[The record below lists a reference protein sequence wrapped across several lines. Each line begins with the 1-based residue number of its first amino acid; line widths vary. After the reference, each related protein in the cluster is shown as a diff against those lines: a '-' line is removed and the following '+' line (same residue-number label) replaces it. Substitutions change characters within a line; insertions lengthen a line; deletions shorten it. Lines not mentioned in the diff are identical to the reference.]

1 MPSEAFSK
9 SCLDLFSKCKGFI
22 CLASAEDFGLTPI
35 EAMACGKPVFAY
47 ESGGIKE
54 TVENINSNTT
64 DFESLSQTVLEL
76 DNELTYGLNQIK
88 NHGYITEGMAN
99 GEPTPDWV
107 PIKRKDAVKEAIEF
121 LKTDPNLN
129 PPKVDKRSKNA
140 HSEEEWEQ
148 KKQEKKEKRDDKKR
162 KLEEYDQ
169 LCEQLEHYKQKAQS
183 YKTKFLKC
191 KEYFASN
198 NIEVPE

>member
-1 MPSEAFSK
+1 MTTMVIYDA
-9 SCLDLFSKCKGFI
+9 DL
-22 CLASAEDFGLTPI
+22 PI
-35 EAMACGKPVFAY
+35 HMKD
-47 ESGGIKE
+47 GIVKLKE
-54 TVENINSNTT
+54 TVERINNNTT
-64 DFESLSQTVLEL
+64 DFESLSQTVLYL
-76 DNELTYGLNQIK
+76 DGELTYGLNL
-88 NHGYITEGMAN
+88 GYVTEGMAN

-129 PPKVDKRSKNA
+129 PPKADKRSKNA

-162 KLEEYDQ
+162 KLEQYDEMS
-169 LCEQLEHYKQKAQS
+169 EQLEHYKHKAQS

-191 KEYFASN
+191 KEYFLSN
-198 NIEVPE
+198 NIEIPE

>member
-1 MPSEAFSK
+1 MTTMVIYDA
-9 SCLDLFSKCKGFI
+9 DL
-22 CLASAEDFGLTPI
+22 PI
-35 EAMACGKPVFAY
+35 HMKDGMIKL
-47 ESGGIKE
+47 KE